1 MAVAMAHL
9 SDGAAQLA
17 ALSKR
22 LKDAGE
28 TGLRR
33 NLQQAIDGAVQPL
46 QREIGGVSHLEAYLP
61 DRYAAVLAS
70 DLSVTVS
77 RLTGR
82 NPGVRVTA
90 KGRVKER
97 KVQLFDV
104 GAINHPVYARGPR
117 DTWRWSN
124 GQRAGMKA
132 GFFTDPA
139 EKAGP
144 QVRDAITAAMH
155 DTAAKIS
162 GG

>member
-1 MAVAMAHL
+1 MAGL

-22 LKDAGE
+22 LTDAGE

-33 NLQQAIDGAVQPL
+33 ALQQAISDAVAPL
-46 QREIGGVSHLEAYLP
+46 QRDIGDVSHLEAYLP

-70 DLSVTVS
+70 DLAVTVS
-77 RLTGR
+77 KLTGS

-90 KGRVKER
+90 KGQVKAR
-97 KVQLFDV
+97 KVQLLDV

-117 DTWRWSN
+117 ETWRWSN
-124 GQRAGMKA
+124 GQRAGMRA

-139 EKAGP
+139 QNAGP
-144 QVRDAITAAMH
+144 QVRDAILAAMH
-155 DTAAKIS
+155 DVASKITD
-162 GG
+162 G